1 MLYDGGYGT
10 LCHRLHVPQSI
21 FSLEARVSG
30 GEPLLNFDLV
40 RYIVESARRREQE
53 TGRNVSMVI
62 CSNLALISE
71 SILQFCEKNNVHF
84 STSLDGPCDLHN
96 HNRPSAK
103 FDSYERA
110 RTGIGRVREAL
121 GVGGISALMTTTNA
135 SLSRPKKTGVLSA
148 QFPMGE
154 FMETITNP
162 HHHMR
167 IVVAWLV
174 GVTLLGAVSTGGVH
188 AAAHEPLLQL
198 LTAEEAARPEDRSY
212 GFASPQPDN
221 GPVIGVPKLEVIEGK
236 PFALVVRLT
245 PRDGAVPILQPCALS
260 A

>member
-1 MLYDGGYGT
+1 MLFPDE
-10 LCHRLHVPQSI
+10 L
-21 FSLEARVSG
+21 FSG
-30 GEPLLNFDLV
+30 
-40 RYIVESARRREQE
+40 
-53 TGRNVSMVI
+53 
-62 CSNLALISE
+62 
-71 SILQFCEKNNVHF
+71 
-84 STSLDGPCDLHN
+84 
-96 HNRPSAK
+96 
-103 FDSYERA
+103 
-110 RTGIGRVREAL
+110 
-121 GVGGISALMTTTNA
+121 
-135 SLSRPKKTGVLSA
+135 KTGVLSA

-245 PRDGAVPILQPCALS
+245 PRDGAVPDLATLRVECLKSPAIDLTPRVCPYVSQDGVNIDRVTLPAGLHHFRVSVSDVQGRLS
-260 A
+260 EKDFTIMVSGAF